1 MKKTI
6 IIPKINIVKLK
17 KKRKNNFP
25 GYPVCLPVENIN
37 YKVQNKLILMQ
48 IMFQNK
54 RTNWQ
59 YYKE

>member
-17 KKRKNNFP
+17 SKRKNNFP
-25 GYPVCLPVENIN
+25 GYPVSLPMGNIHN
-37 YKVQNKLILMQ
+37 KVQNKLILMQ
-48 IMFQNK
+48 IMFQSK